1 MEQLTLLASK
11 IVNDCK
17 IILNDKNNQT
27 PNIQIIKVI
36 LEEFEEILHCIK
48 TKNKILFLNQKK
60 ELWSIKVIIDSADY
74 TSDFELF
81 DRVRIFQSL
90 AKYVNESQCLYQ
102 FS

>member
-1 MEQLTLLASK
+1 MKQLKLLANT

-17 IILNDKNNQT
+17 IILNDKTNQT
-27 PNIQIIKVI
+27 PNLQIIKVI

-81 DRVRIFQSL
+81 DRVRSFQKL
-90 AKYVNESQCLYQ
+90 AKSMNESQCLYQ

>member
-36 LEEFEEILHCIK
+36 LKEFEEILHCIK
-48 TKNKILFLNQKK
+48 TKNKMLLHHCAF
-60 ELWSIKVIIDSADY
+60 
-74 TSDFELF
+74 
-81 DRVRIFQSL
+81 SL
-90 AKYVNESQCLYQ
+90 PLSPAE
-102 FS
+102 